1 MFSTP
6 EGEMKNIQAGFMSQ
20 NFLLFDVLFLVLEP
34 CKNEDGFL
42 KYLEQAFQL
51 ANTYSYQSLSQ
62 TLGEE

>member
-1 MFSTP
+1 
-6 EGEMKNIQAGFMSQ
+6 MSQ

-51 ANTYSYQSLSQ
+51 ANTYSYRSLSQ
-62 TLGEE
+62 TLGEEQEHTA